1 MRSKTSLRTPCSRRS
16 DPLLVALIMLFA
28 VSCTNNPAVEE
39 KKPEPKRIFPEFHYA
54 IDTIIKTPKGII
66 AGVELGE
73 SRTAVMPEQV
83 KNAADQDKEG
93 LVYEQKIDSV
103 TKYSITYTFENDSIS
118 EIEVLV
124 NCENRDEGDAILAD
138 LRNYY
143 RLKYTAPLMDKG
155 FYVFN
160 CFDSKKKNFK
170 ITLTDNGGTNNAV
183 IDMLIYR
190 EK

>member
-1 MRSKTSLRTPCSRRS
+1 MRGISYILSFSLIC
-16 DPLLVALIMLFA
+16 LLFA
-28 VSCTNNPAVEE
+28 CNNPAIEE
-39 KKPEPKRIFPEFHYA
+39 KQEAKRIFPEFHYA
-54 IDTIIKTPKGII
+54 IDTIVKTSKGII

-73 SRTAVMPEQV
+73 SRGAVMQEQV
-83 KNAADQDKEG
+83 KNAVDQDKEG
-93 LVYEQKIDSV
+93 LVYEQKIDSA

-124 NCENRDEGDAILAD
+124 NCDNRDEGDAILAD

-143 RLKYTAPLMDKG
+143 RQKYTAPLMDKG

-160 CFDSKKKNFK
+160 CFDSKKRNFK

-183 IDMLIYR
+183 IDLLIYR

>member
-1 MRSKTSLRTPCSRRS
+1 MRFTSHIILCG
-16 DPLLVALIMLFA
+16 ALSLLFA
-28 VSCTNNPAVEE
+28 CNNDTPEVKHEE
-39 KKPEPKRIFPEFHYA
+39 KRIFPEFHYA
-54 IDTIIKTPKGII
+54 IDTIVKTPKGII

-73 SRTAVMPEQV
+73 SRSALMQEQV

-103 TKYSITYTFENDSIS
+103 TKYSITYAFENDSIS

-124 NCENRDEGDAILAD
+124 NCDNRDEGDAILAD

-143 RLKYTAPLMDKG
+143 RQKYTAPLMDKG

-160 CFDSKKKNFK
+160 CFDSKKRNFK

-183 IDMLIYR
+183 IDLLIYR

>member
-1 MRSKTSLRTPCSRRS
+1 MRLFFKILSPVF
-16 DPLLVALIMLFA
+16 LLLFLA
-28 VSCTNNPAVEE
+28 ACNNQPAET
-39 KKPEPKRIFPEFHYA
+39 KPEVKRIFPEFHYA
-54 IDTIIKTPKGII
+54 IDTIVKTPKGIV
-66 AGVELGE
+66 AGVELGD
-73 SRTAVMPEQV
+73 SRSSIIAEQV
-83 KNAADQDKEG
+83 RNAADQDKEG
-93 LVYEQKIDSV
+93 LVYEEKIDSL

-124 NCENRDEGDAILAD
+124 NCANRDEGDAILAD

-143 RLKYTAPLMDKG
+143 RQKYTAPIMDKG

-160 CFDSKKKNFK
+160 CFDSKKRNFK
-170 ITLTDNGGTNNAV
+170 ITITDNGGTSNAV